1 MKALRITFALIFVLP
16 ILVLSPIYAFLIAWL
31 LRIIGKKEAAD
42 KHLRRCGSFIGSSII
57 FFLGI
62 KMEITG
68 RENLPDSQEGI
79 CYMGNHQ
86 SMLDIALFVG
96 PAKLWGSVMAKVE
109 VKKIP
114 IINLWCRAMKIIYI
128 DRKSPHDSIK
138 AIFKGVEHLKSG
150 GNLLI
155 FPEGT
160 RSKTGEI
167 GELKAGSIK
176 LATRSRATIVPFAI
190 KNIRP
195 GFEGITN
202 LKRVHAQMIIGKP
215 IETNHLDK
223 EELGSVHEVVY
234 GAITDLFNQLP

>member
-1 MKALRITFALIFVLP
+1 MKALRITWAVLFVVP
-16 ILVLSPIYAFLIAWL
+16 ILILSPIYAFLIAWI
-31 LRIIGKKEAAD
+31 LRIFGNEKAA
-42 KHLRRCGSFIGSSII
+42 KNHLRRCGSFIGSSII
-57 FFLGI
+57 FFLGV
-62 KMEITG
+62 KLHVTG
-68 RENLPDSQEGI
+68 WENLPDPQDGI

-86 SMLDIALFVG
+86 SMLDIAAFVG
-96 PAKLWGSVMAKVE
+96 PAKLWGSIMAKIE

-114 IINLWCRAMKIIYI
+114 IINLWCTAMQIIYI

-138 AIFKGVEHLKSG
+138 AIFAGVEHLKNG

-160 RSKTGEI
+160 RSKDGKLLEM
-167 GELKAGSIK
+167 KQGSIK

-190 KNIRP
+190 KNLRP

-202 LKRVHAQMIIGKP
+202 LKRVHAHMVIGKP
-215 IETNHLDK
+215 IETKHLDK

-234 GAITDLFNQLP
+234 GAISELYDQLP